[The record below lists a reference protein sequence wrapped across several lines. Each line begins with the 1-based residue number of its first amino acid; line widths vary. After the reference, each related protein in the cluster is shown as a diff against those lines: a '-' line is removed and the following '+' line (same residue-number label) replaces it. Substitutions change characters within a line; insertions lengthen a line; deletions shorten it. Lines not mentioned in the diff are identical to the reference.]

1 MASTD
6 KSDLAKSL
14 VKLQLTFK
22 LGLEDKI
29 IQINGLWGSACATK
43 NTQESLSDLHR
54 MAHSLAGA
62 GGTFGAMSVST
73 VARELEQL
81 FKTYQDSPT
90 NSVISEC
97 GQQKIERLLVQ
108 LKTAADDWQPSNI
121 PFIQPI
127 EVDDRRDNNLIYL
140 AEDDELLGADL
151 AEKLSQADF
160 RVKHFA
166 QLEAFEAAFDKEV
179 PAAIIMDIVFKEG
192 DVAGADVIQKITQ
205 KLKTCPPVVF
215 ISVRDDIEVRL
226 AAARAGARRYFCKP
240 LNIEKLTNTLNGLTA
255 KTSIKPY
262 SVLLIDD
269 DQTLLDYYSIILK
282 EAGMSVKALN
292 NPFDCLTALSDF
304 KPDIIV
310 LDVYMPGCSGPELA
324 QVIRQDDVWAL
335 TPIMFLSSET
345 DLNRQLAAM
354 DLGGDDFLVKPVD
367 AEHLVAAIIARAKRA
382 RWTNRLNKDLLVS
395 LRESEFR
402 LVTMDQHNIVSS
414 TDTAGRIIDVNQK
427 FCEISGYRKEE
438 LLGKNHRI
446 LKSGYHSKSFYKEM
460 WQTISQGKVWHG
472 TVCNRNKNGEEYW
485 VESTIVPFLDE
496 KGKPYKYVS
505 TRTDITALRQSE
517 ERMRRSQEF
526 ANIGTWDWNIKTGQ
540 LHWSDS
546 IWPLFGYEK
555 DKIETTYENFLAA
568 IHPDDREL
576 VIQAVNSCVEHGTNY
591 NIEHRVV
598 WPDGTIRWLHES
610 GNVVR
615 NEDGEATHMLG
626 VVQDITE
633 RLEAENQLRESE
645 ERFVFAVEGAGDGVW
660 DWNIK
665 TNEVQFSKN
674 WIQMLG
680 YNPGELRNNF
690 DTFLDLMQPDDR
702 VRAKNKLDKYLSGKI
717 PVYAIELKM
726 RCKDGSYKWILS
738 RGKVMKKGGD
748 EKPLRMIGIHND
760 ITKRKQVERDLVLA
774 RKAAEAANKAKSIFL
789 SNMSHELRTPMNAIM
804 GYGQLLKLD
813 TGQPLTSNQ
822 EESVDEILNA
832 SKHLLELINEILD
845 LAKIEEG
852 AMDLALEDTIVE
864 HIIIEALNLMNP
876 LAKKRGIKIQ
886 LSKNNILNNREEFVE
901 QCINKVKIDRIR
913 FKQIMLNLLSNAVKY
928 NSENGVITIDCQSV
942 NNQMLRISVT
952 DTGPGL
958 SEDMQARLFTSFERL
973 DAEERGVE
981 GTGIG
986 LVITKKIVEMMN
998 GEIGVSSRIG
1008 EGSTFW
1014 VEFPRLN

>member
-29 IQINGLWGSACATK
+29 SQINSLWGSICATK
-43 NTQESLSDLHR
+43 NTRESLSDLHR

-62 GGTFGAMSVST
+62 GGTFGAMAVST

-97 GQQKIERLLVQ
+97 DQQKIEQLLVQ

-166 QLEAFEAAFDKEV
+166 KLEAFEAAFDKEV

-292 NPFDCLTALSDF
+292 SPFDCLTALSDF

-324 QVIRQDDVWAL
+324 QVIRQDDAWAL

-354 DLGGDDFLVKPVD
+354 NLGGDDFLVKPVD
-367 AEHLVAAIIARAKRA
+367 AEHLVAAIVARAKRA
-382 RWTNRLNKDLLVS
+382 RWTNRLNRDLLASV
-395 LRESEFR
+395 RESKFR
-402 LVTMDQHNIVSS
+402 LITMDQHNIVSS
-414 TDTAGRIIDVNQK
+414 TDTSGRIIDVNQK
-427 FCEISGYRKEE
+427 FCQVSGFSREE

-446 LKSGYHSKSFYKEM
+446 LKSGYHSKAFYDTM
-460 WQTISQGKVWHG
+460 WKTISQGKVWHG
-472 TVCNRNKNGEEYW
+472 TICNHNKNGEEYW

-526 ANIGTWDWNIKTGQ
+526 ANIGTWDWHIKTGR

-555 DKIETTYENFLAA
+555 DKTETTYENFLAA
-568 IHPDDREL
+568 IHPEDRQR
-576 VIQAVNSCVEHGTNY
+576 VTQAVNDCVEHGSNY

-598 WPDGTIRWLHES
+598 WPDGTIKWLHES
-610 GNVVR
+610 GDVVR
-615 NEDGEATHMLG
+615 NEDGIALHMLG

-660 DWNIK
+660 DWNIE

-674 WIQMLG
+674 WMQMLG
-680 YNPGELRNNF
+680 YNPGELKNNF
-690 DTFLDLMQPDDR
+690 DTFLDLMHPDDR
-702 VRAKNKLDKYLSGKI
+702 VRAKNKLDNYLNGKI
-717 PVYAIELKM
+717 SVYAIELKM

-738 RGKVMKKGGD
+738 RGKVMNKDVD

-760 ITKRKQVERDLVLA
+760 ITKRKQVEQDLVLA
-774 RKAAEAANKAKSIFL
+774 RKAAEAASEAKSLFL

-813 TGQPLTSNQ
+813 TTQSLTPNQ
-822 EESVDEILNA
+822 EENVDEILNA
-832 SKHLLELINEILD
+832 SKHLLELINELLD

-852 AMDLALEDTIVE
+852 AMDLTLEDTFAE
-864 HIIIEALNLMNP
+864 YIIIESLNLINP

-886 LSKNNILNNREEFVE
+886 LSKNNVLKNREEFLE
-901 QCINKVKIDRIR
+901 QINNKIKLDRIR
-913 FKQIMLNLLSNAVKY
+913 FKQVMLNLLGNAIKY
-928 NSENGVITIDCQSV
+928 NNENGAITIACDSKNSNIV
-942 NNQMLRISVT
+942 RISVT

-958 SEDMQARLFTSFERL
+958 SEDKQARLFTSFDRL
-973 DAEERGVE
+973 DAGDSGVE

-986 LVITKKIVEMMN
+986 LVITKKIVEMMD
-998 GEIGVSSRIG
+998 GEIGVSSQPG
-1008 EGSTFW
+1008 QGSTFW
-1014 VEFPRLN
+1014 VEFPGLI